1 MLCAV
6 CPSVAGCGVTPG
18 GGRRC
23 RPERPDAPRLHVHV
37 HVFLRGLTAG
47 VMTQPCCDQQLAGPQ
62 GSLSAVLGA
71 STNVCSCLGKH
82 LDVTA
87 GRTVHACAGGRCPLH
102 ARCPSLGAGGVWLLC
117 IFQRLASR
125 GAHTGEDGLTCPGN
139 GQTVAF
145 PALEIC
151 VLLSLLTL
159 GTAGQVCGAPCWAAG
174 SAVCCV
180 HARRGPCPPCSV
192 TLGPFPGRLRSCAPG
207 PAVCCELC
215 ACVSEWGFLV
225 LCRL

>member
-1 MLCAV
+1 MFL
-6 CPSVAGCGVTPG
+6 SRETPG
-18 GGRRC
+18 CDCWSYGSRMCRRPLPPPRPLPIVGGR
-23 RPERPDAPRLHVHV
+23 
-37 HVFLRGLTAG
+37 
-47 VMTQPCCDQQLAGPQ
+47 
-62 GSLSAVLGA
+62 
-71 STNVCSCLGKH
+71 
-82 LDVTA
+82 
-87 GRTVHACAGGRCPLH
+87 
-102 ARCPSLGAGGVWLLC
+102 GGVWLLC

-215 ACVSEWGFLV
+215 ACVSEWGFSV